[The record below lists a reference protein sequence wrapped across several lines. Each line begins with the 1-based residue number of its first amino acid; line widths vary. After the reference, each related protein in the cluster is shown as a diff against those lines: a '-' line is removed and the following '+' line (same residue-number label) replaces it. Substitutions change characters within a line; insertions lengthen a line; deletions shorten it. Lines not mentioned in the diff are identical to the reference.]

1 MTLCSKSCLVSAL
14 LLGLTHSGADA
25 ENPVVASPLKY
36 LSSCEV
42 DLNADDELDAVFLV
56 ETVRGH
62 ELIILLRRSRA
73 YEAHSFTVTR
83 EQLSCPIGDTVS
95 ETASAAG
102 AGRHLK
108 TPGAYVLLRQPEGA
122 ARAFVWTSG
131 KFIEIWT
138 RD

>member
-1 MTLCSKSCLVSAL
+1 MTASSKLCLVSVF
-14 LLGLTHSGADA
+14 LLGLMHPGADA
-25 ENPVVASPLKY
+25 KSPVVASPLKY

-42 DLNADDELDAVFLV
+42 DLNADDEPDAVFLV
-56 ETVRGH
+56 ETARGH
-62 ELIILLRRSRA
+62 ELVILLRRSKA
-73 YEAHSFTVTR
+73 YEAHSFSVTR
-83 EQLSCPIGDTVS
+83 EQLSCPISDTVS

-102 AGRHLK
+102 AGRQLK
-108 TPGAYVLLRQPEGA
+108 TPGAYVLLRQPEGP